1 MGLKSLPSSCRN
13 MSETDSRSGVF
24 FNMPRLER
32 FFSLHAVYYCNCRF
46 ISHARAERGVKQL
59 PITSSS
65 LRSSLAGLNW
75 HLTITGAILDYSLSS
90 GCIIMSRSSSSGFI
104 SSDGKKLTILEDNST
119 IYSRVVHKFWHPWP
133 EHRLCWI
140 LPCLKINK

>member
-1 MGLKSLPSSCRN
+1 MGLKSLPSSWRN

-32 FFSLHAVYYCNCRF
+32 FFSLHGVYYCNCLF

-75 HLTITGAILDYSLSS
+75 HLTITDAILDYSLSS

-104 SSDGKKLTILEDNST
+104 SSDGKNSPFPKTILQYT
-119 IYSRVVHKFWHPWP
+119 IELCTSFGTPGQNTDCVEFCRVK
-133 EHRLCWI
+133 
-140 LPCLKINK
+140 KK